1 MTSLDL
7 LYTWKSLCYHFDRIL
22 GDESDSHLKAKHI
35 ILLKFN
41 FFLYATLENMVLILN
56 GALLR
61 KQWFQIAFFFC
72 AEKFRSK
79 FSYYTSLVDGR

>member
-7 LYTWKSLCYHFDRIL
+7 LYTWKSLCYHFDKIL

-41 FFLYATLENMVLILN
+41 FFSLCYLGKHGTNTEWCPSKKTMISNSVFF
-56 GALLR
+56 LR
-61 KQWFQIAFFFC
+61 G
-72 AEKFRSK
+72 E
-79 FSYYTSLVDGR
+79 V